1 MSRPQNMAPSSLL
14 EVLIQQLGVICC
26 MQCGEDLMGKQHRMF
41 HLAGCR
47 PMCIV
52 VASREREP
60 LVRAQMKH
68 TRKKQQHCKQDSEEA
83 LDLSSLAQPWVGTH
97 RQLFY
102 AKATSICDCCKV
114 LLCRARLLKSCYICT
129 APVLRVKC

>member
-1 MSRPQNMAPSSLL
+1 MAPSSLL

-47 PMCIV
+47 SMCIV

-68 TRKKQQHCKQDSEEA
+68 TRKKQQHCKQDSYCG
-83 LDLSSLAQPWVGTH
+83 LDSRKQWGGISPKIASPPVAAVLSSFP
-97 RQLFY
+97 
-102 AKATSICDCCKV
+102 
-114 LLCRARLLKSCYICT
+114 SCFEHH
-129 APVLRVKC
+129 L